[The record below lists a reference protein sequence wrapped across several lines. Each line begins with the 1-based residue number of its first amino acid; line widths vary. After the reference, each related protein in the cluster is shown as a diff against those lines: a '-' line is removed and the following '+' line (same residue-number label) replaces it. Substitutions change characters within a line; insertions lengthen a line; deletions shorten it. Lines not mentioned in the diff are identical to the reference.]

1 MELLKVDD
9 NGTVKD
15 QESGAV
21 LNTDVAAY
29 KRYKMER
36 ERTKSLSDLEDN
48 LTDMQAEVNSLR
60 TDIAEIK
67 TLLRQLA
74 NGDHHSS

>member
-1 MELLKVDD
+1 MDFVKVDD

-21 LNTDVAAY
+21 LNTDVTAY
-29 KRYKMER
+29 TRYKMER
-36 ERTKSLSDLEDN
+36 ERTKTLAEYQSN
-48 LTDMQAEVNSLR
+48 LTDMQSQVETLR

-74 NGDHHSS
+74 NGDHINS